1 MTTSGTYLYNP
12 NVADI
17 MDEVMENAGVD
28 PSTVGSSHRKSFTRS
43 LRTMLNSEWAT
54 IGIRN
59 WMVEE
64 TTQVMSVGL
73 DHFDLPAGAIDIVEA
88 VLRRPGGSIATNS
101 DVEMYGISRNEYLTI
116 VNKADQGRPDR
127 YWVDRTSGTKTT
139 WIWQC
144 GSNTTDMM
152 VYNLFR
158 QNQDVSGELTDTLGI
173 PTIAYDAL
181 IAGMSARTALK
192 WNPSR
197 FQLLQSLYLGQNM
210 DPINPGGKLGALRNE
225 DRERGDIDLY
235 AAFEP
240 RTGRM

>member
-1 MTTSGTYLYNP
+1 MTSSGTYTYGP
-12 NVADI
+12 NLADI
-17 MDEVMENAGVD
+17 MDECMDNAGVD
-28 PSTVGSSHRKSFTRS
+28 ASTVGSSHRKSFTRS

-64 TTQVMSVGL
+64 ISQSMSVGL
-73 DHFDLPAGAIDIVEA
+73 DHFDLPAGSIDIVEA

-101 DVEMYGISRNEYLTI
+101 DTEMYGISRNEYLVI

-127 YWVDRTSGTKTT
+127 YWVQRGDTMTA

-144 GSNTTDMM
+144 GSNTTDSM
-152 VYNLFR
+152 VYNVFR
-158 QNQDVSGELTDTLGI
+158 QNQDVTGELTDTLGI

-192 WNPSR
+192 WNPAR
-197 FQLLQSLYLGQNM
+197 FQLLQQLYLGPNM
-210 DPINPGGKLGALRNE
+210 DPINPMGKLGALRNE
-225 DRERGDIDLY
+225 DRDRGDFDLY
-235 AAFEP
+235 AVLEP
-240 RTGRM
+240 RIGRL